1 MDQRKELS
9 ISVAEPVA
17 NVLEEAAKLAGITVG
32 EMVDRLALQEAPYDP
47 HTAYESIL
55 ARIFVGMG
63 GLDRKDIARTFGKV
77 GAIFLLAAPPMELD
91 IIVAA
96 MKKQRAEG
104 SGVYPNPLTD
114 EERFYYIQSFRDT
127 IFPKEKGTYRP
138 EK

>member
-1 MDQRKELS
+1 MDNRRELN

-32 EMVDRLALQEAPYDP
+32 EMVDRLTLQEAPYDP
-47 HTAYESIL
+47 QTAYESIL
-55 ARIFVGMG
+55 ARVFVGMG
-63 GLDRKDIARTFGKV
+63 GLEKRDVACVFGKMAAV
-77 GAIFLLAAPPMELD
+77 FLLMAPPMELD

-96 MKKQRAEG
+96 MKKQRAAG
-104 SGVYPNPLTD
+104 SRVFPDPLTD

-127 IFPKEKGTYRP
+127 LFPKEKGSWRP